1 MFLIVNLDGCNF
13 NAMKVKKI
21 NRNLFYFILHKV
33 SCKLAKFVD
42 KSVCDITDTI
52 LPSLLA
58 LAMRIIAI
66 SVMSP
71 KVAMASTVLT
81 IACRCWWHFRPN
93 VRAKLRQW
101 KPDLIL

>member
-1 MFLIVNLDGCNF
+1 
-13 NAMKVKKI
+13 MKVKTKT
-21 NRNLFYFILHKV
+21 NRNLFYFILHKG
-33 SCKLAKFVD
+33 SCKLTKFVD

-71 KVAMASTVLT
+71 KVSMASTVVT
-81 IACRCWWHFRPN
+81 ISCRCWHFRLN